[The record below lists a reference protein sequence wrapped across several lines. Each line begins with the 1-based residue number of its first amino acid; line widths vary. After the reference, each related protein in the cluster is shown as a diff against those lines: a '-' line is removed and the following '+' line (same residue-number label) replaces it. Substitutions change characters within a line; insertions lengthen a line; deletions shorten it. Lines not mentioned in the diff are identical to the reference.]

1 TRLDSPDW
9 GLFALEVKSLHLQKL
24 AEDYSSINFPNFSP
38 DGKTIVYGRNGFHWT
53 RPRYVGSA
61 AAQIW
66 LLDVPTGHQIPLT
79 ANDQQHLWTRFMPE
93 GTNLVTVTIGEPTPS
108 VSKMGEVIPLVAD
121 NPQRT
126 PNLWLFDL
134 KGHGL
139 QRTFFSGGSVRCPTV
154 AVQS

>member
-1 TRLDSPDW
+1 DGTWVAFGSKRNGNWDIFIVPSAGGNVQQLTYHMADEVPQGWSPDGSRILFATRLDSPDW

-79 ANDQQHLWTRFMPE
+79 ANDQQPLWTRFMPE
-93 GTNLVTVTIGEPTPS
+93 GTNLVTVTI
-108 VSKMGEVIPLVAD
+108 
-121 NPQRT
+121 
-126 PNLWLFDL
+126 
-134 KGHGL
+134 
-139 QRTFFSGGSVRCPTV
+139 
-154 AVQS
+154 